1 MSLIS
6 MINCILVP
14 ENIDLVFFHYKDDLA
29 SVVNQK

>member
-6 MINCILVP
+6 VINCISVS

-29 SVVNQK
+29 SIVNQK